1 MLTRV
6 RVRGAWDRL
15 AVNLRNLLRPV
26 DIDEPVPPTLSR
38 PQMRA
43 ADLVKIRTL
52 SVGQQTE
59 RDNLNFVVR
68 FRTLAVGPPWTA
80 FGGEVSRVW
89 LHTNNFD
96 HSSALPNYVKRGF
109 TIASLLVL
117 PLLVLP

>member
-1 MLTRV
+1 M
-6 RVRGAWDRL
+6 
-15 AVNLRNLLRPV
+15 
-26 DIDEPVPPTLSR
+26 PPTLSR
-38 PQMRA
+38 PQMRV

-52 SVGQQTE
+52 SVGHQTE
-59 RDNLNFVVR
+59 RDNLDFVIR
-68 FRTLAVGPPWTA
+68 FRTLAVGLAWTA

>member
-1 MLTRV
+1 MRV
-6 RVRGAWDRL
+6 
-15 AVNLRNLLRPV
+15 
-26 DIDEPVPPTLSR
+26 
-38 PQMRA
+38 

-52 SVGQQTE
+52 SVGHQTE
-59 RDNLNFVVR
+59 RDNLDFVIR
-68 FRTLAVGPPWTA
+68 FRTLAVGAALAVGLAWTA

-117 PLLVLP
+117 PLIRPPRMVAGCRRAGSG